1 MAQKFL
7 LQFENIF
14 NLEFYRNL
22 DGRDFSAMSEDEFSL
37 LVGNDPGNL
46 LWSHFSLLRQTGM
59 ATVPSNTV
67 TSQVTTSSSIN
78 KNVNSAKRS
87 FDCMSSSSVAVRT
100 AAAVP
105 MLAKKQRVILG
116 KYEEGKVFIN
126 NDDSSNVH
134 RTGNN
139 GNNVQLWKF
148 LLDILT
154 DYKHR

>member
-1 MAQKFL
+1 
-7 LQFENIF
+7 
-14 NLEFYRNL
+14 
-22 DGRDFSAMSEDEFSL
+22 MSEDEFSL

-67 TSQVTTSSSIN
+67 TAQATTTMSNSSS
-78 KNVNSAKRS
+78 KNVNGVKRT
-87 FDCMSSSSVAVRT
+87 FDSISSSVVVRT